1 VLPAWKSSSR
11 ETSQNLAGSGPMNMV
26 PSSKDVVESLEII
39 AKFVSADPAEAP
51 ATFVLELAQ
60 HWKGRGGHV
69 AGKPRHSDRYL
80 DELLRRRGTPI
91 RSLTPKIGGRTQ
103 IRPSEAEDLVR
114 LFLTHWDYDGPPHN
128 TELGPRSADW
138 YKPLLAPAEIED
150 VCTYVAERMVEVGH
164 ENRGASTAAQAVPG
178 RDMLDLIAAEFKEAV
193 AYFQIGAGR
202 TLLMARPDEVF
213 LGFRE
218 IINRLWKIDSADGPK
233 RILIWTLDLGR
244 QDFDDPE
251 SRLRF
256 MNVQELIARFK
267 VMKRFKDGH
276 ADADDRW
283 KWLQSRT
290 VVVLH
295 DTRSARPEMPLL
307 PAFDPHH
314 VLFSAIPPV
323 WAGLP
328 EFRTLY
334 GTERLQDTN
343 YSIFLKRRP
352 GASNGETEQPEYG
365 MHYFGHASL
374 KPDDKGDPPPKLRTL
389 ELKAPGYSYVEALG
403 TVFQAAMRTLSAGN
417 ILPKLS
423 VDRMKIDSDGAIEKL
438 RHHGFLLMRLD
449 DFIRF

>member
-1 VLPAWKSSSR
+1 
-11 ETSQNLAGSGPMNMV
+11 MNTV
-26 PSSKDVVESLEII
+26 PSPKDVVESLEII
-39 AKFVSADPAEAP
+39 AEYVSANPAETP
-51 ATFVLELAQ
+51 AAFVIELAQ
-60 HWKGRGGHV
+60 HWKGRGGFV

-80 DELLRRRGTPI
+80 DDLLRRRGTPI
-91 RSLTPKIGGRTQ
+91 RSLTPKLAGRTQ
-103 IRPSEAEDLVR
+103 IRPGEAEDLVR
-114 LFLTHWDYDGPPHN
+114 LFLTHWDYDGPPHS
-128 TELGPRSADW
+128 TELGPRSADR
-138 YKPLLAPAEIED
+138 YKPLLCPAEIEE
-150 VCTYVAERMVEVGH
+150 VCAYVADRMVQLAR
-164 ENRGASTAAQAVPG
+164 ENRGASETATTQAVPG
-178 RDMLDLIAAEFKEAV
+178 QDSFDLIEAEFKDAV

-202 TLLMARPDEVF
+202 TLLMAHPDKVF

-218 IINRLWKIDSADGPK
+218 IINRLWKIDSTDGLA

-256 MNVQELIARFK
+256 MNVQELVARFK
-267 VMKRFKDGH
+267 VMKLFKDAH

-283 KWLQSRT
+283 KWLQSRAI
-290 VVVLH
+290 VVLH
-295 DTRSARPEMPLL
+295 DTRSARPEISRL

-352 GASNGETEQPEYG
+352 EASDGEMERPEHG
-365 MHYFGHASL
+365 LHYFGHAL
-374 KPDDKGDPPPKLRTL
+374 LRDDKGDPLSKSRTL
-389 ELKAPGYSYVEALG
+389 GLRPPGYSYVEALG
-403 TVFQAAMRTLSAGN
+403 TVFQAATRTLNAGN
-417 ILPKLS
+417 ILPQLS
-423 VDRMKIDSDGAIEKL
+423 VDGMKIDSDGAIEKL

-449 DFIRF
+449 DFMRF